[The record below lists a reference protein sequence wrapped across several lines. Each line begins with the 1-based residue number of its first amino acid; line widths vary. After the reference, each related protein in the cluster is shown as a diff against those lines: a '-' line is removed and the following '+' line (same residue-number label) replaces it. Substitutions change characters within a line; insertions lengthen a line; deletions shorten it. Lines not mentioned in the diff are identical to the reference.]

1 MLSYNLEKRGQLPLY
16 EYLYRCIKADI
27 SSGVLTADDRLPS
40 KRQLADHLGVSLI
53 TVEGAY
59 RQLLAEGYIYT
70 RPRRGYYVSSLP
82 ALPVSA
88 APAVYTPQQ
97 GSSRA
102 SIAASRGVVEPSTS
116 IDRPLLADFTRP
128 NALPNALAADLWGK
142 TIRSALAHEPQEVLF
157 ENLPMQGSPRLRHA
171 IAEYLRSS
179 RGMRVD
185 ESCILIG
192 AGAQMLYTYL
202 SLLFGAKAPVAL
214 ENPGYPRLLGIYRA
228 LGHDIC
234 PIDLDQNG
242 IDTFQLER
250 SRAQL
255 AHVMPSHQFPT
266 GCVMSV
272 ARRYELLSWASR
284 RPERYIIEDD
294 YDWEFRF
301 AGKPI
306 PSLQSIDVKDKVIYL
321 STFSKSLSSALR
333 VAFAVV
339 PASLMERLDSTLGF
353 LTNTV
358 SALDQVALAC
368 LIESGDYEKHL
379 NRYKKQARALR
390 DKLVCALEGSAF
402 KDRLSIHEKDSG
414 LHFVM
419 EVESDLPDSL
429 IANRAFERGVAL
441 APMSSY
447 LISSHFPSHDN
458 GIARFVMQYDS
469 LDASKIPDVVRV
481 LEEAIS

>member
-1 MLSYNLEKRGQLPLY
+1 MLSYDLDKRGQLPLY
-16 EYLYRCIKADI
+16 EYLYRCIKEDI
-27 SSGVLTADDRLPS
+27 ATGMLAANDRLPS
-40 KRQLADHLGVSLI
+40 KRHLAEHLGISLI

-70 RPRRGYYVSSLP
+70 RPRRGYYISP
-82 ALPVSA
+82 LPVLPSA
-88 APAVYTPQQ
+88 SASSPSVTTNASSSAVESRGLGET
-97 GSSRA
+97 GSSKDPA
-102 SIAASRGVVEPSTS
+102 
-116 IDRPLLADFTRP
+116 LLADFTRP
-128 NALPNALAADLWGK
+128 NALPNMLAADLWAK
-142 TIRSALAHEPQEVLF
+142 TLRSTLAHEPQEVLF
-157 ENLPMQGSPRLRHA
+157 ESLPLQGSPRLRRA
-171 IAEYLRSS
+171 IAHYLRSS
-179 RGMRVD
+179 RGMDVD
-185 ESCILIG
+185 ENCILIG
-192 AGAQMLYTYL
+192 AGAQMLYTYI
-202 SLLFGAKAPVAL
+202 SLLFGAKAPIAL
-214 ENPGYPRLLGIYRA
+214 ENPGYPKLAGIYGA

-234 PIDLDQNG
+234 AIDLDHSG

-255 AHVMPSHQFPT
+255 VHVMPSHQFPT

-339 PASLMERLDSTLGF
+339 PRSLMERFNSTLGF
-353 LTNTV
+353 LTSTV
-358 SALDQVALAC
+358 SALDQVALAR

-379 NRYKKQARALR
+379 NRYKKQSRILR
-390 DKLVCALEGSAF
+390 DSLVSALEKSAL
-402 KDRLSIHEKDSG
+402 KDRLAICEKDSG

-419 EVESDLPDSL
+419 EIKTDLSDSV
-429 IANRAFERGVAL
+429 IAKRALEKRVAL
-441 APMSSY
+441 APMSDY
-447 LISSHFPSHDN
+447 LISTHFPSRDN

-469 LDASKIPDVVRV
+469 LDISKIPEVVKAI
-481 LEEAIS
+481 EEAVA